1 METRLVLT
9 TSWPNLGRYGGGIL
23 SWKIQNSW
31 RVHVVWTIFH
41 LEMWKPGL
49 NVGDFVGRIAWI
61 LGTITKWNTP
71 IRQTVW
77 DFFGCIYF
85 HQWGLSVKLQ
95 LRNLWKISNISSCW
109 CKKSCTMVIFSIS
122 NGWFSSLIS
131 ERNQFLGKP
140 RVSHLCATSQ
150 AQAGERTVR
159 EVLDTVPR
167 SQWRDGS
174 FGPKDSHRGF
184 HL

>member
-1 METRLVLT
+1 MCACRFDFP
-9 TSWPNLGRYGGGIL
+9 SWNVHPDWRWDSLLEKCKNPDGPCGFFCWNNSVNLGI
-23 SWKIQNSW
+23 
-31 RVHVVWTIFH
+31 
-41 LEMWKPGL
+41 P
-49 NVGDFVGRIAWI
+49 
-61 LGTITKWNTP
+61 ITTKNTP

-77 DFFGCIYF
+77 DFFSCIYF

-122 NGWFSSLIS
+122 NGWSVPWFLNHLS
-131 ERNQFLGKP
+131 FLGKP
-140 RVSHLCATSQ
+140 RVSHLCATPQ

-174 FGPKDSHRGF
+174 FGPGIRTGGN
-184 HL
+184 L

>member
-1 METRLVLT
+1 MVVEF
-9 TSWPNLGRYGGGIL
+9 Y

-49 NVGDFVGRIAWI
+49 NVGDFVGRIVWI

-95 LRNLWKISNISSCW
+95 LRNLWKISNISSCG

-131 ERNQFLGKP
+131 EPSILP
-140 RVSHLCATSQ
+140 RETSGVTSMCHLPGTSWWENSERGPWYGTPEPMERWLFR
-150 AQAGERTVR
+150 AQGFAPG
-159 EVLDTVPR
+159 VPPVGR
-167 SQWRDGS
+167 CLVFFDR
-174 FGPKDSHRGF
+174 K
-184 HL
+184 